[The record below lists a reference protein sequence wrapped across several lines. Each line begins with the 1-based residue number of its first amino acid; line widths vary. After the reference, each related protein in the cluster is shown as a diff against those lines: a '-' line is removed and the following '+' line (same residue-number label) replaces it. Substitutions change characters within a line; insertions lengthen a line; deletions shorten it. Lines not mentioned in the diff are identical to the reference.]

1 MDARLQ
7 RRVQRYG
14 WDKAAS
20 AYESGWRDQLASAQ
34 CAMLDSVSWR
44 PGQAVLDIAC
54 GTGLVTLQAAAR
66 VGPSGSVCG
75 ADISERMTTLAQSAA
90 DTKGFA
96 NTRFLRMDAESL
108 QFEADGF
115 DVALCALG
123 LMYLPDPEAALR
135 EMHRVV
141 RPGGQAAA
149 AVWGQRNR
157 CGWADLFPIVDR
169 RVQSE
174 VCPMFFRLGTG
185 DTLAMA
191 FAEAGFTEVVS
202 VRIDAPL
209 RYASADEACE
219 ASFAGGPVALAY
231 DRFDESTRRAVH
243 GEYLASIAAFR
254 EGSEYSIPGEFVVS
268 AGRKPN
274 TLPSPQAETS

>member
-1 MDARLQ
+1 
-7 RRVQRYG
+7 
-14 WDKAAS
+14 
-20 AYESGWRDQLASAQ
+20 
-34 CAMLDSVSWR
+34 MLDSVSWR
-44 PGQAVLDIAC
+44 PGQAVLDVAC

-66 VGPSGSVCG
+66 VGPSGNACG
-75 ADISERMTTLAQSAA
+75 VDISERMTTLAQTAA
-90 DTKGFA
+90 ETQGFT
-96 NTRFLRMDAESL
+96 NTRFLRMDAEDL

-123 LMYLPDPEAALR
+123 LMYLPEPEAALR

-149 AVWGQRNR
+149 VVWGQRSR
-157 CGWADLFPIVDR
+157 CVWADLFPIVDR

-185 DTLAMA
+185 DALATA

-209 RYASADEACE
+209 RYASADDACE

-254 EGSEYSIPGEFVVS
+254 EGSGYSIPGEFVVS
-268 AGRKPN
+268 AGRK
-274 TLPSPQAETS
+274 LKALLSPQTETS

>member
-1 MDARLQ
+1 
-7 RRVQRYG
+7 
-14 WDKAAS
+14 
-20 AYESGWRDQLASAQ
+20 
-34 CAMLDSVSWR
+34 MLESVSWR
-44 PGQAVLDIAC
+44 AGQAVLDVAC

-96 NTRFLRMDAESL
+96 NARFVRMDAENL
-108 QFEADGF
+108 IFEADAF
-115 DVALCALG
+115 DIALCALG
-123 LMYLPDPEAALR
+123 LMYLPDPEAALG
-135 EMHRVV
+135 EMYRVV

-149 AVWGQRNR
+149 AVWGQRSR

-185 DTLAMA
+185 DALATA
-191 FAEAGFTEVVS
+191 FAEAGFTEVLS
-202 VRIDAPL
+202 VRIHAPL

-243 GEYLASIAAFR
+243 GEYLASIAPFR
-254 EGSEYSIPGEFVVS
+254 EGSGYSIPGEFVVS
-268 AGRKPN
+268 AGHKPK
-274 TLPSPQAETS
+274 TLPSSRGETS